1 MADGDVSACFDA
13 GNSFNTKLKDALS
26 GLVKA
31 NNDRKSEIDALRGDH
46 DQLKKDHDAL
56 EVTTTRENDLRK
68 NEIKSLEEKQTKDNT
83 ARQMDIAKLDGK
95 LDTENGARKA
105 EIAALDSWAKGE
117 NDARKSEIANL
128 KNFAESENDAR
139 KTAIANLENF
149 AKSENDGRKA
159 DIAALNKRAD
169 DEAAAR
175 GAEDAA
181 LNERIS
187 KEISDRENANQDL
200 QNRMDAHNSDRI
212 SDIEDLKTRI
222 ERENAFLKSLNGK
235 TLGVSFNAYRFGLAR
250 FKKFLILIW
259 NRTKAYDGGGEEN
272 LTFQGTYCNNG
283 GGLDIDTG
291 IFTCPC
297 GGTYMFQV
305 LISLLSYDSRLSSFR
320 LLFSAF
326 FLISTFQFHIA
337 THDNKKALLS
347 IRKNGEEVASIFDQN
362 HKDNHKNSMAG
373 QNIIIDVKRG
383 DEIVVYAYTG
393 TWLADF
399 PMNHYTHWVGL
410 LLKPSQEEV
419 SIGLYKNTNTVDF
432 LHFDC
437 TTYISL
443 DIKEM
448 RILNL

>member
-1 MADGDVSACFDA
+1 MGVGAGSSCPRLISLSPRPPPHPQPETMAEGDVAACFDA
-13 GNSFNTKLKDALS
+13 GNGFQAKLKDALS

-31 NNDRKSEIDALRGDH
+31 NADRKSEIDALRGDH

-68 NEIKSLEEKQTKDNT
+68 NEIKSLEEKQQKDNT

-105 EIAALDSWAKGE
+105 EISALDSWAKGE
-117 NDARKSEIANL
+117 NDSRKSEIANL
-128 KNFAESENDAR
+128 K
-139 KTAIANLENF
+139 NF

-159 DIAALNKRAD
+159 DIAALNKRSD

-200 QNRMDAHNSDRI
+200 QNRMDAQNSDRI
-212 SDIEDLKTRI
+212 SDIEDIKTRI

-235 TLGVSFNAYRFGLAR
+235 TLGVSFNAY
-250 FKKFLILIW
+250 
-259 NRTKAYDGGGEEN
+259 RTKAYDGGGEEN

-291 IFTCPC
+291 IFTCPT
-297 GGTYMFQV
+297 GGTYM
-305 LISLLSYDSRLSSFR
+305 
-320 LLFSAF
+320 
-326 FLISTFQFHIA
+326 FQFHIA

-410 LLKPSQEEV
+410 LLKPSQEE
-419 SIGLYKNTNTVDF
+419 
-432 LHFDC
+432 
-437 TTYISL
+437 L
-443 DIKEM
+443 DIMRKEAEES
-448 RILNL
+448 IA

>member
-1 MADGDVSACFDA
+1 MGSRSRIFAPKTHLPLNRPPAPQPETMADGDVSACFDA

-117 NDARKSEIANL
+117 NDARK
-128 KNFAESENDAR
+128 
-139 KTAIANLENF
+139 TAIANLDNF

-159 DIAALNKRAD
+159 DIAALNQRCDA
-169 DEAAAR
+169 EAAAR

-181 LNERIS
+181 LSERIN
-187 KEISDRENANQDL
+187 KEISDRENANSDL
-200 QNRMDAHNSDRI
+200 MNRMESHNADRI
-212 SDIEDLKTRI
+212 ADLDELRTRIARENEFLKT
-222 ERENAFLKSLNGK
+222 LNGK
-235 TLGVSFNAYRFGLAR
+235 TLGVSFNAY
-250 FKKFLILIW
+250 
-259 NRTKAYDGGGEEN
+259 RTKAYDGGGEEN

-291 IFTCPC
+291 IFTCPT
-297 GGTYMFQV
+297 GGTYM
-305 LISLLSYDSRLSSFR
+305 
-320 LLFSAF
+320 
-326 FLISTFQFHIA
+326 FQFHIA

-373 QNIIIDVKRG
+373 QNIILDVKRG

-410 LLKPSQEEV
+410 LLKPSQEELDLMRKEAEE
-419 SIGLYKNTNTVDF
+419 SIA
-432 LHFDC
+432 
-437 TTYISL
+437 
-443 DIKEM
+443 
-448 RILNL
+448 

>member
-1 MADGDVSACFDA
+1 MGSRSSIVHKTHLPLTPDPQQETMAEGDVSACFDA
-13 GNSFNTKLKDALS
+13 GNGFNNKLKDALS

-105 EIAALDSWAKGE
+105 EIAALGSWAKGE

-128 KNFAESENDAR
+128 K
-139 KTAIANLENF
+139 NF

-187 KEISDRENANQDL
+187 KEISDRENSAQDL

-235 TLGVSFNAYRFGLAR
+235 TLGVSFNAYR
-250 FKKFLILIW
+250 
-259 NRTKAYDGGGEEN
+259 TKAYDGGGEEN

-297 GGTYMFQV
+297 GGTYM
-305 LISLLSYDSRLSSFR
+305 
-320 LLFSAF
+320 
-326 FLISTFQFHIA
+326 FQFHIA

-410 LLKPSQEEV
+410 LLKPSQEELDLMRKEAEE
-419 SIGLYKNTNTVDF
+419 SIA
-432 LHFDC
+432 
-437 TTYISL
+437 
-443 DIKEM
+443 
-448 RILNL
+448 

>member
-1 MADGDVSACFDA
+1 MGSRSWIFAPKTHLPLNHPPSPQPETMAEGDVSACFDA
-13 GNSFNTKLKDALS
+13 GNSFNSKLKDALS

-31 NNDRKSEIDALRGDH
+31 NADRKSEIDALRGDH

-105 EIAALDSWAKGE
+105 EIA
-117 NDARKSEIANL
+117 NL

-139 KTAIANLENF
+139 KTAIANLDNF

-169 DEAAAR
+169 DEASAR

-181 LNERIS
+181 LNDRIS

-200 QNRMDAHNSDRI
+200 Q
-212 SDIEDLKTRI
+212 TRI
-222 ERENAFLKSLNGK
+222 ERENAFLKAMNGK
-235 TLGVSFNAYRFGLAR
+235 TLGISFNAY
-250 FKKFLILIW
+250 
-259 NRTKAYDGGGEEN
+259 RTKAYDGGGEEN

-297 GGTYMFQV
+297 GGTYM
-305 LISLLSYDSRLSSFR
+305 
-320 LLFSAF
+320 
-326 FLISTFQFHIA
+326 FQFHIA

-410 LLKPSQEEV
+410 LLKPSQEELDQMRKEAEE
-419 SIGLYKNTNTVDF
+419 SIA
-432 LHFDC
+432 
-437 TTYISL
+437 
-443 DIKEM
+443 
-448 RILNL
+448 

>member
-1 MADGDVSACFDA
+1 MGSRSSIVHKTHLPLTPDPQQETMADGDVSACFDA

-95 LDTENGARKA
+95 LDTENGARKT
-105 EIAALDSWAKGE
+105 EIAA
-117 NDARKSEIANL
+117 L

-139 KTAIANLENF
+139 KTPIANLDNF

-187 KEISDRENANQDL
+187 NEISDRENSNQDL
-200 QNRMDAHNSDRI
+200 QNRMDSQNSDRI

-235 TLGVSFNAYRFGLAR
+235 TLGISFNAY
-250 FKKFLILIW
+250 
-259 NRTKAYDGGGEEN
+259 RTKAYDGGGEEN

-283 GGLDIDTG
+283 VGLDIDTG

-297 GGTYMFQV
+297 GGTYM
-305 LISLLSYDSRLSSFR
+305 
-320 LLFSAF
+320 
-326 FLISTFQFHIA
+326 FQFHIA

-399 PMNHYTHWVGL
+399 PMNRYTHWVGL
-410 LLKPSQEEV
+410 LLKPSQEELDQMRKEAEE
-419 SIGLYKNTNTVDF
+419 SIA
-432 LHFDC
+432 
-437 TTYISL
+437 
-443 DIKEM
+443 
-448 RILNL
+448 

>member
-1 MADGDVSACFDA
+1 MGVGAGSCFSRLISLSPRPPSYPQPPETMAEGDVSACFDA
-13 GNSFNTKLKDALS
+13 GNSFNSKLKDALS

-31 NNDRKSEIDALRGDH
+31 NADRKSEIDALRGDH

-68 NEIKSLEEKQTKDNT
+68 NEIKSLEEKQQKDNT

-105 EIAALDSWAKGE
+105 EIAALDTFAKGE
-117 NDARKSEIANL
+117 NDARK
-128 KNFAESENDAR
+128 
-139 KTAIANLENF
+139 TATANLENF

-187 KEISDRENANQDL
+187 KEISDRENSAQDL
-200 QNRMDAHNSDRI
+200 QNRMDSQNSDRI

-222 ERENAFLKSLNGK
+222 ERENAYLKSLNGK
-235 TLGVSFNAYRFGLAR
+235 TLGVSFNAY
-250 FKKFLILIW
+250 
-259 NRTKAYDGGGEEN
+259 RTKAYDGGGEEN

-291 IFTCPC
+291 IFTCPT
-297 GGTYMFQV
+297 GGTYM
-305 LISLLSYDSRLSSFR
+305 
-320 LLFSAF
+320 
-326 FLISTFQFHIA
+326 FQFHIA

-373 QNIIIDVKRG
+373 QSIVIDCIRG
-383 DEIVVYAYTG
+383 DEIVIYAYTG

-399 PMNHYTHWVGL
+399 PMNHYTHWVGI
-410 LLKPSQEEV
+410 LLKPDGNEYDIIRKQVEE
-419 SIGLYKNTNTVDF
+419 GLDP
-432 LHFDC
+432 
-437 TTYISL
+437 S
-443 DIKEM
+443 
-448 RILNL
+448 NLPSPTENGFH

>member
-1 MADGDVSACFDA
+1 MGSRSRIFAPKTHLPLNHPPAPQPETMADGDVSACFDA

-117 NDARKSEIANL
+117 ND
-128 KNFAESENDAR
+128 
-139 KTAIANLENF
+139 
-149 AKSENDGRKA
+149 GRKA
-159 DIAALNKRAD
+159 DIAALNKRAV

-181 LNERIS
+181 LNDRIS
-187 KEISDRENANQDL
+187 KEISDRENSNQDL
-200 QNRMDAHNSDRI
+200 QNRMDSQTSDRI

-235 TLGVSFNAYRFGLAR
+235 TLGISFNAY
-250 FKKFLILIW
+250 
-259 NRTKAYDGGGEEN
+259 RTKAYDGGGEEN

-297 GGTYMFQV
+297 GGTYMFQ
-305 LISLLSYDSRLSSFR
+305 
-320 LLFSAF
+320 
-326 FLISTFQFHIA
+326 FHIA
-337 THDNKKALLS
+337 THDNK
-347 IRKNGEEVASIFDQN
+347 
-362 HKDNHKNSMAG
+362 KDNHKNSMAG

-410 LLKPSQEEV
+410 LLKPSQEELDLMRKEAEE
-419 SIGLYKNTNTVDF
+419 SIA
-432 LHFDC
+432 
-437 TTYISL
+437 
-443 DIKEM
+443 
-448 RILNL
+448 

>member
-1 MADGDVSACFDA
+1 MGVGAGSSCPRLISLSPRPPPHPQPETMAEGDVAACFDA
-13 GNSFNTKLKDALS
+13 GNSFQAKLKDALS

-31 NNDRKSEIDALRGDH
+31 NADRKSEIDGLRGDH

-68 NEIKSLEEKQTKDNT
+68 NEIKSLEEKQQKDNT

-117 NDARKSEIANL
+117 NDS
-128 KNFAESENDAR
+128 R

-169 DEAAAR
+169 DEASAR

-187 KEISDRENANQDL
+187 KEISDRENSNQDL
-200 QNRMDAHNSDRI
+200 QNRMDAQNSDRI
-212 SDIEDLKTRI
+212 SDIEDLKLRI
-222 ERENAFLKSLNGK
+222 ERENAFLKSLQGK
-235 TLGVSFNAYRFGLAR
+235 TLGVSFNAYG
-250 FKKFLILIW
+250 
-259 NRTKAYDGGGEEN
+259 TKAYDGGGEEN

-283 GGLDIDTG
+283 GGLDTDTG

-297 GGTYMFQV
+297 GGTYM
-305 LISLLSYDSRLSSFR
+305 
-320 LLFSAF
+320 
-326 FLISTFQFHIA
+326 FQFHIA

-373 QNIIIDVKRG
+373 QNIIIGVKRG

-399 PMNHYTHWVGL
+399 PMNHYSHWVGL
-410 LLKPSQEEV
+410 LLKPSQEELDQMRKEAEE
-419 SIGLYKNTNTVDF
+419 SIA
-432 LHFDC
+432 
-437 TTYISL
+437 
-443 DIKEM
+443 
-448 RILNL
+448 

>member
-1 MADGDVSACFDA
+1 MGSRSSIVHKTHLPLTPDPQQETMADGDVSACFDA

-83 ARQMDIAKLDGK
+83 ARQMDIGK

-128 KNFAESENDAR
+128 KNFAE
-139 KTAIANLENF
+139 
-149 AKSENDGRKA
+149 SENDGRKA

-235 TLGVSFNAYRFGLAR
+235 TLGVSFNAYR
-250 FKKFLILIW
+250 
-259 NRTKAYDGGGEEN
+259 TKAYDGGGEEN

-297 GGTYMFQV
+297 GGTYM
-305 LISLLSYDSRLSSFR
+305 
-320 LLFSAF
+320 
-326 FLISTFQFHIA
+326 FQFHIA

-410 LLKPSQEEV
+410 LLKPSQEELDLMRKEV
-419 SIGLYKNTNTVDF
+419 EESIA
-432 LHFDC
+432 
-437 TTYISL
+437 
-443 DIKEM
+443 
-448 RILNL
+448 

>member
-1 MADGDVSACFDA
+1 MGELDRAQDSSPSHSSRPPHPQPETMAEGDVSACFDA
-13 GNSFNTKLKDALS
+13 GNGFNNKLKDALS

-68 NEIKSLEEKQTKDNT
+68 NEVKSLEEKQTKDNT

-117 NDARKSEIANL
+117 NDARKTEIANL
-128 KNFAESENDAR
+128 KNFAESENDGR
-139 KTAIANLENF
+139 KTAIA
-149 AKSENDGRKA
+149 
-159 DIAALNKRAD
+159 ALNKCAD

-222 ERENAFLKSLNGK
+222 ERENAFLKSLDGK
-235 TLGVSFNAYRFGLAR
+235 TLGVSFNAY
-250 FKKFLILIW
+250 
-259 NRTKAYDGGGEEN
+259 RTKAYDGGGEEN

-283 GGLDIDTG
+283 GGLDTDTG

-297 GGTYMFQV
+297 GGTYM
-305 LISLLSYDSRLSSFR
+305 
-320 LLFSAF
+320 
-326 FLISTFQFHIA
+326 FQFHIA

-410 LLKPSQEEV
+410 LLKPSQEELDQMRKEAEE
-419 SIGLYKNTNTVDF
+419 SIA
-432 LHFDC
+432 
-437 TTYISL
+437 
-443 DIKEM
+443 
-448 RILNL
+448 

>member
-1 MADGDVSACFDA
+1 MGVGAGSCPRLISLSPRPPRPQPETMAEGDVSACFDA
-13 GNSFNTKLKDALS
+13 GNSFNDKLKNALS

-31 NNDRKSEIDALRGDH
+31 NADRKSEIDALRGDH

-68 NEIKSLEEKQTKDNT
+68 NEVKSLEEKQQKDNT

-117 NDARKSEIANL
+117 NDARKTEIANL

-139 KTAIANLENF
+139 KTAIANIDNF

-159 DIAALNKRAD
+159 DIAALNQRCDA
-169 DEAAAR
+169 EAAAR
-175 GAEDAA
+175 DSEDKA
-181 LNERIS
+181 LSERIN
-187 KEISDRENANQDL
+187 KEISDRENANSDL
-200 QNRMDAHNSDRI
+200 MNRMESHNADRI
-212 SDIEDLKTRI
+212 ADLDELRTRIARENEFLKT
-222 ERENAFLKSLNGK
+222 LNGK
-235 TLGVSFNAYRFGLAR
+235 TLGVSFNAY
-250 FKKFLILIW
+250 
-259 NRTKAYDGGGEEN
+259 RTKAYDGGGEEN

-291 IFTCPC
+291 IFTCPT
-297 GGTYMFQV
+297 GGTYM
-305 LISLLSYDSRLSSFR
+305 
-320 LLFSAF
+320 
-326 FLISTFQFHIA
+326 FQFHIA

-410 LLKPSQEEV
+410 LLKPSQEELDLMRKEAEE
-419 SIGLYKNTNTVDF
+419 SIA
-432 LHFDC
+432 
-437 TTYISL
+437 
-443 DIKEM
+443 
-448 RILNL
+448 